1 MQVMPEVL
9 IGHFK
14 LTAFQSGRERA
25 EHDAAA
31 AQAREAKAREKTASV
46 KSDNSQ
52 LKVAPAFAFASAFV
66 VRALQRIHRRFL
78 LLSLSLSHAPTF
90 S

>member
-9 IGHFK
+9 IGYFK

-46 KSDNSQ
+46 KSDNAQ
-52 LKVAPAFAFASAFV
+52 LKVA
-66 VRALQRIHRRFL
+66 RF
-78 LLSLSLSHAPTF
+78 
-90 S
+90 